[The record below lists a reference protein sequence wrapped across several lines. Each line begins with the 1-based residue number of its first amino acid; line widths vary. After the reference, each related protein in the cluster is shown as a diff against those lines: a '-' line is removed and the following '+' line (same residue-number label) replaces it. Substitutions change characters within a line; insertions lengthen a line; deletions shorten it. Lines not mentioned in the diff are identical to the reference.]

1 MNRKFGLLLAIIVLL
16 IIWAKIDII
25 DIVEKQLGIQRDA
38 NLLTDVVF
46 STLAKFFN
54 MVGQLWDFLLSE
66 NGLILIAIIL
76 VYRLLRNW
84 LGKK

>member
-25 DIVEKQLGIQRDA
+25 AIVEKQLGIQRDA
-38 NLLTDVVF
+38 NLLTDIVF

-76 VYRLLRNW
+76 VYRLLRSW